1 MTTYARLSEA
11 EEFRDTVE
19 LTSDQY
25 HAFDGNPK
33 QRLLRPFITDA
44 KPVPLGTQ
52 TVQVGPIVV
61 ELTQVR
67 QTWILV
73 DKTAAELA
81 AETEAAERIA
91 DVTQIMTVLTN
102 LKNGTGTSAERLAR
116 LERVVFR
123 LAKDALI

>member
-1 MTTYARLSEA
+1 MTIYARLSEA
-11 EEFRDTVE
+11 GEFRDTVE
-19 LTSDQY
+19 LTPDQY

-33 QRLLRPFITDA
+33 QQLLRPFITDA
-44 KPVPLGTQ
+44 QPVPLSTQ
-52 TVQVGPIVV
+52 TVQPGPIVV